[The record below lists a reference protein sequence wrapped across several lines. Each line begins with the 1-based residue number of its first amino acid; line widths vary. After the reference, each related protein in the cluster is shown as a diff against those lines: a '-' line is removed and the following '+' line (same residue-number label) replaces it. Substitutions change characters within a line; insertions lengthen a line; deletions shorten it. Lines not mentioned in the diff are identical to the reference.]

1 MSFKEELK
9 VDLNSDEVI
18 KMVKKQERID
28 FLLDACKN
36 EEKFDALPND
46 IKNSLEPYRK
56 KIESDQALN
65 IADYENIKEI

>member
-9 VDLNSDEVI
+9 VDINSDQVL

-36 EEKFDALPND
+36 EEKFHALPTD
-46 IKNSLEPYRK
+46 IKNSLEPYKK
-56 KIESDQALN
+56 KIEDNQALN
-65 IADYENIKEI
+65 IQDYENIKGI